1 MTTTTND
8 QPPVR
13 RRRIRHPG
21 LPKVGQIEALISQAR
36 ALRLEFVKLGVHE
49 MLAEPAREGVEA
61 LSKTGLH
68 LERIIEL
75 TAAAGN
81 RRRRRSTTNKP
92 VTTT

>member
-1 MTTTTND
+1 MTTND
-8 QPPVR
+8 QR
-13 RRRIRHPG
+13 RRTRRPA
-21 LPKVGQIEALISQAR
+21 LPAVSEVELLITQAR
-36 ALRLEFVKLGVHE
+36 TLRLKLVE
-49 MLAEPAREGVEA
+49 LAALEPLAEPAREGVEA

>member
-1 MTTTTND
+1 
-8 QPPVR
+8 
-13 RRRIRHPG
+13 
-21 LPKVGQIEALISQAR
+21 
-36 ALRLEFVKLGVHE
+36 VKLGVHE